1 MWVKAMSKICEW
13 VLAADE
19 RIRFAMLIDDLG
31 NTLCMK
37 TVGYYEIS
45 EDLAFRLGD
54 TLAVLIG
61 GIFKELSALHGPF
74 EYAMVKHGSTVVVGL
89 KLDEGYLIF
98 SAKEDVTPEIVQRVK
113 GTIKIYRRESR

>member
-1 MWVKAMSKICEW
+1 MSKICEW

-19 RIRFAMLIDDLG
+19 RIRFAILIDDLG
-31 NTLCMK
+31 NTPCMK

-45 EDLAFRLGD
+45 EDLAFRLWD

-74 EYAMVKHGSTVVVGL
+74 EYAMLSMEAQLWLG
-89 KLDEGYLIF
+89 
-98 SAKEDVTPEIVQRVK
+98 
-113 GTIKIYRRESR
+113 

>member
-1 MWVKAMSKICEW
+1 MSKICEW

-19 RIRFAMLIDDLG
+19 RIRFAMLIDELG
-31 NTLCMK
+31 NTLCLK
-37 TVGYYEIS
+37 TVGYYDIS

-61 GIFKELSALHGPF
+61 GVFKELSTLHGPF
-74 EYAMVKHGSTVVVGL
+74 KYAMVKHGSTIVAGL

-98 SAKEDVTPEIVQRVK
+98 SAKEDVTPEIVQRVRT
-113 GTIKIYRRESR
+113 TIEIYKREEK